1 MGKHSKQVK
10 KRKVKLNIRYLVIII
25 IIAILIVTGI
35 YIYRNKDSIKN
46 IIFKE
51 NNKPNNT
58 SKLSDSIINDVS
70 IENECLVI
78 KSLTDYNKI
87 IEYKFE
93 NNNLKTVIIYEQF
106 EEKQQYEN
114 KKKNYEEQENIVI
127 KEANEQN
134 LSIEIEKRDFGSD
147 KDLTY
152 EQIQDKYLVQ
162 IIGAY
167 EKK

>member
-10 KRKVKLNIRYLVIII
+10 KRKVELNIRYLVVII

-51 NNKPNNT
+51 DNKSDNT

-93 NNNLKTVIIYEQF
+93 NNSLKTVIIYEQF

-114 KKKNYEEQENIVI
+114 KKKNYEEQKDIVI

>member
-127 KEANEQN
+127 KEANEQK

>member
-10 KRKVKLNIRYLVIII
+10 KRKVKLNIRYLVVII
-25 IIAILIVTGI
+25 IIAILIVTGV

-51 NNKPNNT
+51 NNKTNNT

>member
-1 MGKHSKQVK
+1 MGKHSKQHKSRKIKINVK
-10 KRKVKLNIRYLVIII
+10 CLVVIVIIAVL
-25 IIAILIVTGI
+25 IIAGI
-35 YIYRNKDSIKN
+35 YIYKNKDYIKN
-46 IIFKE
+46 IIIKG
-51 NNKPNNT
+51 N
-58 SKLSDSIINDVS
+58 SKINDSIIHHIS

-93 NNNLKTVIIYEQF
+93 NNSLKTVIIYEQF
-106 EEKQQYEN
+106 EEKEQYEN
-114 KKKNYEEQENIVI
+114 KKKNYENQENIII

-134 LSIEIEKRDFGSD
+134 LSIEIEKKDFGSD
-147 KDLTY
+147 KDLNY
-152 EQIQDKYLVQ
+152 EQIQEKYLVQ

>member
-10 KRKVKLNIRYLVIII
+10 KRKVKLNIRYLVVII
-25 IIAILIVTGI
+25 IIAILIVTGV

-58 SKLSDSIINDVS
+58 SKLSDSIINHVS

-147 KDLTY
+147 KGLTY

>member
-10 KRKVKLNIRYLVIII
+10 KRKVKLNVRYLVVTIII
-25 IIAILIVTGI
+25 VALIVVGI
-35 YIYRNKDSIKN
+35 YAYINKDSIKN

-51 NNKPNNT
+51 NSKLNNT
-58 SKLSDSIINDVS
+58 SKTSDSIINDVS

-87 IEYKFE
+87 VEYKFE
-93 NNNLKTVIIYEQF
+93 NNSLKTVIIYEQF

>member
-1 MGKHSKQVK
+1 MGKHSKQVR
-10 KRKVKLNIRYLVIII
+10 KRKVKLNIRYLLVII
-25 IIAILIVTGI
+25 IIAILIATGI

-51 NNKPNNT
+51 NNKTNNT

-106 EEKQQYEN
+106 EENQQYEN

>member
-1 MGKHSKQVK
+1 MGKHSKQVR
-10 KRKVKLNIRYLVIII
+10 KRKVKLNIRYLLVII
-25 IIAILIVTGI
+25 IIAILIATGI

-51 NNKPNNT
+51 NNKTNNT

>member
-1 MGKHSKQVK
+1 MGKHSKKVEN
-10 KRKVKLNIRYLVIII
+10 RKLKINIKYLIVII
-25 IIAILIVTGI
+25 IIAILIIAGI
-35 YIYRNKDSIKN
+35 YIYQNKYYIKN

-51 NNKPNNT
+51 N
-58 SKLSDSIINDVS
+58 SKINESIIHNVS
-70 IENECLVI
+70 IDNERLVI

-93 NNNLKTVIIYEQF
+93 NNSLKTVIIYEQF
-106 EEKQQYEN
+106 EEKEQYEN
-114 KKKNYEEQENIVI
+114 KKKNYECQENIVI

-134 LSIEIEKRDFGSD
+134 LSIEIEKREFGSD

>member
-10 KRKVKLNIRYLVIII
+10 KRKVKLNIRYLLVII
-25 IIAILIVTGI
+25 IIAILIATGI

-51 NNKPNNT
+51 NNKLNNT